1 MAVAIVITWDFNNM
15 KGSLLMAMLIH
26 VSIDALSLPQG
37 LLFDPADVFNSF
49 LLSFGLLALLL
60 LALTRGRLGY
70 QHYRQE
76 EPDLVTAHLRREF
89 RGHL

>member
-1 MAVAIVITWDFNNM
+1 
-15 KGSLLMAMLIH
+15 MAMLIH
-26 VSIDALSLPQG
+26 ASIDALSLPQG

-60 LALTRGRLGY
+60 LALTRGGWAINTISKKNPIRS
-70 QHYRQE
+70 HS
-76 EPDLVTAHLRREF
+76 PNLRRDF